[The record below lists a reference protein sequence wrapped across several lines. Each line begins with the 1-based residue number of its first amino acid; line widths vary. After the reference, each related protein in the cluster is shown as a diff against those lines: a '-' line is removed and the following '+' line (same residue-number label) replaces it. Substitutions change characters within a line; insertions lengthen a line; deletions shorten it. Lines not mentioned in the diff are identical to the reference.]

1 MYYVYLLKSKLNGE
15 LYRGS
20 TNDLKYRFKEH
31 NDGKVFSTK
40 RYRPWKLI
48 YYEAFAEEKLA
59 RLREQKLKHNGNAMH
74 ELKKR
79 LGL

>member
-1 MYYVYLLKSKLNGE
+1 VYLLKSKLNGE

-20 TNDLKYRFKEH
+20 TNDLKCRFKEH

-59 RLREQKLKHNGNAMH
+59 RLREQNLKYNGNAMH

>member
-1 MYYVYLLKSKLNGE
+1 MYYIYLLKSKLNGE

-20 TNDLKYRFKEH
+20 TNNLRSRFKDH

-40 RYRPWKLI
+40 RYGPWEVI
-48 YYEAFAEEKLA
+48 YYEVFTEEKLA
-59 RLREQKLKHNGNAMH
+59 RAREQKLKHNGNAMR

-79 LGL
+79 LNL